1 MPSICDRDLYAE
13 LCAVLQ
19 GPTSVPV
26 EQQGEPGQM
35 TPAKAYEQLASL
47 LRANPDASPLI
58 AQALQNM
65 SQHGVSGQP
74 ASFTEILPGA
84 YCSDL
89 PHTDSHG

>member
-1 MPSICDRDLYAE
+1 MCDRDLYAE
-13 LCAVLQ
+13 LCESLQ
-19 GPTSVPV
+19 GPASVPV

-74 ASFTEILPGA
+74 ASFTEMMPGA
-84 YCSDL
+84 SYSDL
-89 PHTDSHG
+89 PQRDSDR